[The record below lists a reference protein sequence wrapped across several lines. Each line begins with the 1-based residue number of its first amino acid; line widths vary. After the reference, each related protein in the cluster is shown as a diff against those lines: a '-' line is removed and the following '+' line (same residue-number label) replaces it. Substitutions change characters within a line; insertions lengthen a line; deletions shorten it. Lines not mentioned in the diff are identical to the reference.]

1 LLSQL
6 FSTSSPRLRVPDT
19 LLLWRPLQSTLVG
32 VLTRGVLDDGRGA
45 ARSRV
50 FRHAH
55 EEQTGRTSSIGQHC
69 VCIDSK
75 GVILN
80 TENTLRAG
88 TSEVID
94 NASKIITLV
103 DLCGHERYL
112 KTTCY
117 GLTAAVPDYA
127 CVIVGGNAG
136 LVGMSR
142 EHFGIALALR
152 IPAFFV
158 VSKID
163 MAPEQILKQTVAEL
177 SATLRKPGVR
187 RRPFLIKTDDDV
199 VTAARNMAADALT
212 PIFLISAV
220 DGRGLARLR
229 MFLNLL
235 PQREDWGA
243 LEDGDAEFLI
253 DEVFSVPGVGTV
265 VAGTLKS
272 GSISD
277 STRLMLG
284 PDPGDGQFKAAAVK
298 SIHYK
303 GSPVSRVVAGQT
315 AALALKK
322 VKRTSVRKGMVLA
335 SPSKNP
341 ASTWDFYAEISV
353 LTHSTTIS
361 KKYEAVI
368 HLSVL
373 RQTATIELMDRELL
387 RSGDRALVRFRF
399 KSRPEYVVAGT
410 RFVFREG
417 RTKGIG
423 VVIEPPEGGIKRI
436 DSADVIAEAVENH
449 PVEQDGQ

>member
-1 LLSQL
+1 M
-6 FSTSSPRLRVPDT
+6 
-19 LLLWRPLQSTLVG
+19 G

-45 ARSRV
+45 ARSKV

-55 EEQTGRTSSIGQHC
+55 EESTGRTSSIGQHC
-69 VCIDSK
+69 VCLDSK
-75 GVILN
+75 GTCLN
-80 TENTLRAG
+80 TDATRTDTREL
-88 TSEVID
+88 ID
-94 NASKIITLV
+94 NASKIVTLV

-117 GLTAAVPDYA
+117 GLTAALPDYA

-163 MAPEQILKQTVAEL
+163 MAPPDILKKTVAEL
-177 SATLRKPGVR
+177 SATLRNPVVR
-187 RRPFLIKTDDDV
+187 RRTFLVKTDDDV
-199 VTAARNMAADALT
+199 ITAAANVAADALT

-220 DGRGLARLR
+220 DGRGLPRLR

-243 LEDGDAEFLI
+243 LEDKDAEFLI

-303 GSPVSRVVAGQT
+303 GAPVARVVAGQT

-335 SPSKNP
+335 APTMHPVSS
-341 ASTWDFYAEISV
+341 WDFYAEISV

-361 KKYEAVI
+361 KKV
-368 HLSVL
+368 
-373 RQTATIELMDRELL
+373 RT
-387 RSGDRALVRFRF
+387 RAF
-399 KSRPEYVVAGT
+399 GGCT
-410 RFVFREG
+410 
-417 RTKGIG
+417 THG
-423 VVIEPPEGGIKRI
+423 VVDTPDPLHSTRRL
-436 DSADVIAEAVENH
+436 STC
-449 PVEQDGQ
+449 PS